1 MRNKHT
7 HKVCHLTSVH
17 PRYDTRIFLKMCSSL
32 AKKYY
37 VSLIVADGAGAEKK
51 DNITIYD
58 VGPSKNRLMRIFTA
72 PNRVFKKA
80 VRIDADLYHLH
91 DPELIP
97 IGLKL
102 KRLGKKV
109 FFDAHEDAPE
119 QMLSKYYLNYYSR
132 RVISKLLKTYENYAF
147 PKFDG
152 LITATPFIKNKLIKL
167 NANTTNIN
175 NYPIVGELSHSDSK
189 SKMRSNSICYIGNID
204 TIRGINELV
213 KSLEFV
219 DEKIELKLAGHY
231 SSNNIR
237 SSLKE
242 LPGWSNI
249 KEYGL
254 VSRRDVANIF
264 NQCFAGIVTFHDY
277 PNHRN
282 AQPNKMFEYM
292 SAGLPVIA
300 SDFPLWRRILNDN
313 SCGILVDPKD
323 PEDIA
328 RAINYLFLNQE
339 KAKEMGV
346 NGRKAVLEKYN
357 WYNESKKLFQ
367 FYKKTLK
374 D

>member
-1 MRNKHT
+1 MISNK
-7 HKVCHLTSVH
+7 KVAHLTSAH
-17 PRYDTRIFLKMCSSL
+17 PRYDTRIFHKMCTSL
-32 AKKYY
+32 
-37 VSLIVADGAGAEKK
+37 VTQGFEVTLVVADGKGDVVDKGVS
-51 DNITIYD
+51 ILD
-58 VGPSKNRLMRIFTA
+58 VGASKGRFDRIRNA
-72 PNRVFKKA
+72 PKRVFAKA
-80 VRIDADLYHLH
+80 VALNADVYHLH

-152 LITATPFIKNKLIKL
+152 LITATPFIKNKLIQL
-167 NANTTNIN
+167 NSNTTDIN
-175 NYPIVGELSHSDSK
+175 NYAIVGELSHSDSK

-282 AQPNKMFEYM
+282 AQPNKIFEYM
-292 SAGLPVIA
+292 SAGLSVIA
-300 SDFPLWRRILNDN
+300 SDFPLWRKILNDN

-346 NGRKAVLEKYN
+346 NGQKAVLEKYN
-357 WYNESKKLFQ
+357 WSIEEKKLEK
-367 FYKKTLK
+367 FYKSVSK
-374 D
+374 

>member
-1 MRNKHT
+1 MISNK
-7 HKVCHLTSVH
+7 KVAHLTSAH
-17 PRYDTRIFLKMCSSL
+17 PRYDTRIFIKMCSSL
-32 AKKYY
+32 AFDDYD
-37 VSLIVADGAGAEKK
+37 VSLVVADGKGNEVNNGV
-51 DNITIYD
+51 NILD
-58 VGPSKNRLMRIFTA
+58 VGASKGRFDRIRNA
-72 PNRVFKKA
+72 PKRVFAKA
-80 VRIDADLYHLH
+80 AALNADLYHLH

-119 QMLSKYYLNYYSR
+119 QMLSKHYLNYYSR
-132 RVISKLLKTYENYAF
+132 WVISKLLKSYENYAF

-175 NYPIVGELSHSDSK
+175 NYPIVGELSNCDSK
-189 SKMRSNSICYIGNID
+189 SKIRSNSICYIGNID

-213 KSLEFV
+213 KSLEFI
-219 DEKIELKLAGHY
+219 DEKIELKLAGPY

-242 LPGWSNI
+242 LPGWRNI

-282 AQPNKMFEYM
+282 AQPNKIFEYM

-300 SDFPLWRRILNDN
+300 SDFPLWRKILNDN
-313 SCGILVDPKD
+313 SCGILVDPED

-339 KAKEMGV
+339 EAREMGG
-346 NGRKAVLEKYN
+346 NGREAISEKYN
-357 WYNESKKLFQ
+357 WGFETEKLINFYNDALTK
-367 FYKKTLK
+367 
-374 D
+374 